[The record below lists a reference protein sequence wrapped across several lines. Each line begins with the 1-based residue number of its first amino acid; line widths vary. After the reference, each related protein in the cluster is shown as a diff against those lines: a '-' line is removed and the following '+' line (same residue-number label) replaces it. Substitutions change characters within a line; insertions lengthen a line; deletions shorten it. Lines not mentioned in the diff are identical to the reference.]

1 MKRELLKDSPD
12 IPVKVEEASPLAQSE
27 QKYNSDLQNIL
38 DRVKKVFEQASSQ
51 ADWDEHP
58 ELDDDAW
65 EHIGD
70 DVTEFPDG

>member
-1 MKRELLKDSPD
+1 M
-12 IPVKVEEASPLAQSE
+12 AQSE